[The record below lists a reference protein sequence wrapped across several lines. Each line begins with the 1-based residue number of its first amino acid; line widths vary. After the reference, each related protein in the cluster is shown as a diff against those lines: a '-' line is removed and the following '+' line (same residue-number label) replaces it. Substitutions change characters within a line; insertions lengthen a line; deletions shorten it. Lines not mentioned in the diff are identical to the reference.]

1 MQKTIGIRREDKN
14 KWERRVPLV
23 PAHVRQLVE
32 EGVRVIVQPSAIR
45 VFTDDEYRQAGAE
58 IQESLSPC
66 SVVFAVKEIPIE
78 LLEEG
83 KTYVFFSHVIKGQLH
98 NMPMLQR
105 IIDGGSSLIDYE
117 KVTDEKNRRLIF
129 FGTFAGY
136 AGMIDTLHALGQ
148 RLKVEGIETPFK
160 KIRMAHTYP
169 TLTAAEDHIWSIGEE
184 IARDGLP
191 DALTPM
197 IFGFTGYGH
206 VSTGAQDVFDHL
218 PFGVMTPQELLACDM
233 SSLSRR
239 KIYKVVFREEDMVTP
254 ATPGVSFDVA
264 EYYRTNPGQYVGA
277 FDRYLPRL
285 SVLVNGIYWDKRYPR
300 WITRDDARR
309 LYGGGKQPLLRVIGD
324 ISCDLDGGIEFTSMA
339 TEPDQPTF
347 VYLPEED
354 RAVDGFAGHGP
365 VVMSIDNLPCELPR
379 EASEFFSRVLL
390 PYVESIR
397 LANLSASLEVDGLPE
412 EIRKAVIVYHGELT
426 PGFRYLTEFL
436 PGKENSR

>member
-1 MQKTIGIRREDKN
+1 MEKTIGIRREDKN

-32 EGVRVIVQPSAIR
+32 EGVRVIVQPSPIR

-78 LLEEG
+78 LLEDE

-98 NMPMLQR
+98 NMPMLKR
-105 IIDGGSSLIDYE
+105 IIDRGSSLIDYE
-117 KVTDEKNRRLIF
+117 RVADEKGKRLIF

-136 AGMIDTLHALGQ
+136 AGMIDTLHVLGQ
-148 RLKVEGIETPFK
+148 RLKLEGFATPFA

-169 TLTAAEDHIWSIGEE
+169 TLTAAEDHIWSVGEE

-191 DALTPM
+191 PELTPM
-197 IFGFTGYGH
+197 IIGLTGYGH
-206 VSTGAQDVFDHL
+206 VSTGAQDILDHL
-218 PFGVMTPQELLACDM
+218 PFGMLSPQELLNRDLGSM
-233 SSLSRR
+233 SNR
-239 KIYKVVFREEDMVTP
+239 KVYKVVFKEENMVEP
-254 ATPGVSFDVA
+254 VSPGGVFDLQD
-264 EYYRTNPGQYVGA
+264 YYKNPGNYAGI
-277 FDRYLPRL
+277 FNRYLPRL
-285 SVLVNGIYWDKRYPR
+285 SVLVNCAYWDKRYPR
-300 WITRDDARR
+300 VMTSADARG
-309 LYGGGKQPLLRVIGD
+309 LYAQGKKPSLRVIGD
-324 ISCDLDGGIEFTSMA
+324 ISCDLDGGIEFTSKA
-339 TEPDQPTF
+339 TEPDHPTF

-354 RAVDGFAGHGP
+354 RAADGFAGHGP
-365 VVMSIDNLPCELPR
+365 VVMAIDNLPCELPR

-426 PGFRYLTEFL
+426 PGFKYLADFL